1 VNSNKNIVVENYLEF
16 LLSERGLSKNSV
28 FSYVHDLNSLA
39 AFAEKS
45 KKDMMKLDKNDLE
58 LYIASNEIARLKP
71 SSVARRISTLKS
83 FYQFLFSEKMV
94 QENPAHYLEHPKK
107 SQNLP
112 KSLSLVDLD
121 KLIAILKEDQSEDGI
136 RNYCIVAILYSTGM
150 RISELLA
157 LTMSQIA
164 NPVQKYEDY
173 QVILIKGKGSKERVV
188 ILNQEALSAL
198 ANYLTYRNY
207 FAKNKETP
215 FLFPSFSK
223 SGKPTHLTRQ
233 MFFIALKK
241 AAIHANLDPANVSPH
256 KIRHSFASHI
266 LANGANL
273 RVVQELLGH
282 SDISSTQIYTKVL
295 SSQARNL
302 VKKHHPLSKKSA

>member
-1 VNSNKNIVVENYLEF
+1 MSSNRDIVIENYLEF

-28 FSYVHDLNSLA
+28 FSYVHDLNHLKT
-39 AFAEKS
+39 FAEKNS
-45 KKDMMKLDKNDLE
+45 KDLEALDKDDLAR
-58 LYIASNEIARLKP
+58 YIGSEDVSKLKP

-83 FYQFLFSEKMV
+83 FYQFLFSEKIV
-94 QENPAHYLEHPKK
+94 TENPAHYLEHPKK
-107 SQNLP
+107 TQHLP
-112 KSLSLVDLD
+112 KSLSLEEVDR
-121 KLIAILKEDQSEDGI
+121 LISVLKADESEDGI
-136 RNYCIVAILYSTGM
+136 RNYCIIAILYSTGM
-150 RISELLA
+150 RITELLS

-164 NPVQKYEDY
+164 NPVQKYDDY
-173 QVILIKGKGSKERVV
+173 HVVMIKGKGSKERVV

-198 ANYLTYRNY
+198 DHYLSYRNY
-207 FAKNKETP
+207 FAKSRETP
-215 FLFPSFSK
+215 FLFPSFTK
-223 SGKPTHLTRQ
+223 AGKATYLTRQ

-241 AAIHANLDPANVSPH
+241 AAVKAHVDPANVSPH

-295 SSQARNL
+295 SEKARNL
-302 VKKHHPLSKKSA
+302 VENHHPLSKKNA